1 MSANDEMR
9 AYLNYLV
16 RHQQECTAEKCPDCQ
31 MAQHIFDFTRNLIFS
46 VVAYPEVVIPVGG
59 RAAVA
64 ATASGGGRK
73 ASRRAA

>member
-16 RHQQECTAEKCPDCQ
+16 RHQQECTVEHCADCQ
-31 MAQHIFDFTRNLIFS
+31 TAEHVFDFTRNLIFS
-46 VVAYPEVVIPVGG
+46 VVTYPDVVIPAGG
-59 RAAVA
+59 RAAA
-64 ATASGGGRK
+64 ATATGSGRK